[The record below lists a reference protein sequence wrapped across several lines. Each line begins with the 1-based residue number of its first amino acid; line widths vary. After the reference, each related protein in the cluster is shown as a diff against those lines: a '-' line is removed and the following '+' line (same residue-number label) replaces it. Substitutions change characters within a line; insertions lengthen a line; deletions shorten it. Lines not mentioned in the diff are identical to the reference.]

1 MTGLAGAYDRPV
13 IEDWN
18 TFYAAQAGASA
29 ALAGLVF
36 VALSINLRQILAHP
50 ELLPGRA
57 GEAVIM
63 MVQPVFVALV
73 ILIPN
78 QSMRTLGVEML
89 LLGGIAFGIVNLI
102 LWRAFEPSRERETR
116 EFVLRVS
123 MAELA
128 LLPTIIGG
136 ALLVNG
142 SATGLDWQAF
152 GVLMCLAVGITT
164 AWVLLVEILR

>member
-1 MTGLAGAYDRPV
+1 
-13 IEDWN
+13 
-18 TFYAAQAGASA
+18 
-29 ALAGLVF
+29 
-36 VALSINLRQILAHP
+36 
-50 ELLPGRA
+50 
-57 GEAVIM
+57 M

-89 LLGGIAFGIVNLI
+89 ILGGIAFGIVNLV
-102 LWRAFEPSRERETR
+102 LWRAFEPARERATR

-136 ALLVNG
+136 ALLIDG

-152 GVLMCLAVGITT
+152 GVLMCLAVGITD

>member
-1 MTGLAGAYDRPV
+1 
-13 IEDWN
+13 
-18 TFYAAQAGASA
+18 
-29 ALAGLVF
+29 
-36 VALSINLRQILAHP
+36 
-50 ELLPGRA
+50 
-57 GEAVIM
+57 

-78 QSMRTLGVEML
+78 QSIRTLGVEML
-89 LLGGIAFGIVNLI
+89 LLGGIAFGIVNLV

>member
-1 MTGLAGAYDRPV
+1 V
-13 IEDWN
+13 IGDWE
-18 TFYAAQAGASA
+18 TFFAAQAGASA

-73 ILIPN
+73 VLIPN
-78 QSMRTLGVEML
+78 QSMRTLGFEML
-89 LLGGIAFGIVNLI
+89 ILGGIAFAFVNVV
-102 LWRAFEPSRERETR
+102 LWRAFEPSRERGTR
-116 EFVLRVS
+116 EFVQRVS
-123 MAELA
+123 LAELA
-128 LLPTIIGG
+128 LLPTIIAG
-136 ALLVNG
+136 ALLIDG
-142 SATGLDWQAF
+142 SVTGLDWQAF
-152 GVLMCLAVGITT
+152 GVLMCLAVGITD